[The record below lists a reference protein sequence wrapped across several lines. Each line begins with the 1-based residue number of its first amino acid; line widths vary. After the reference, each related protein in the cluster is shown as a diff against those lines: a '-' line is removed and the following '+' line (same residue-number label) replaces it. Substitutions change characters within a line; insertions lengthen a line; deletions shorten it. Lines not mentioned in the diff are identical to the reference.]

1 MSTFPT
7 ANPPPRF
14 GNDSPSP
21 NSSFPS
27 SLPIVIVFTLLSI
40 LGTIAIAGFLCRYVK
55 KHGLHAITISTGAAP
70 VSTALYAVAP
80 DTQIRDATVER
91 FLREIAGEKPIRFTP
106 QQLSGFT
113 NNYSVRLGAGGFG
126 AVYKGMLPNGLTVAV
141 KRLHAGGHDD
151 RTSQE
156 QFMAEVGTIGRTHH
170 INLVRLFGFCYDAAD
185 VRALV
190 YEYMEHGALD
200 SYLFDRS
207 RQVSFQTLRDIAV
220 GIARGLRYLHEEC
233 QQKIVHYDIKPGNVL
248 LDGSL
253 TPKVADFGLAQLLNR
268 ADTHKS
274 VSGMRGTPGYAAP
287 EMWMQAG
294 ATVKCDVYSFG
305 ILLFEILGRR
315 RNLDE
320 TAPESQQ
327 WFPKLVWVKYES
339 GRLLE
344 VVETCD
350 GADEQDKKTADRMS
364 EVAFWC
370 VQQQPEARPPM
381 GVVVKM
387 LEGEMDIAPPAN
399 PFQHLMATPKVAN
412 MWTTV
417 TSSVNT
423 VSTGVDIDGV
433 SREICST

>member
-27 SLPIVIVFTLLSI
+27 FLPIVIVFTLLSI

-141 KRLHAGGHDD
+141 KRLHAGRHDD

-156 QFMAEVGTIGRTHH
+156 QFMAEMGTIGRTHH

-185 VRALV
+185 VRAL
-190 YEYMEHGALD
+190 
-200 SYLFDRS
+200 
-207 RQVSFQTLRDIAV
+207 
-220 GIARGLRYLHEEC
+220 
-233 QQKIVHYDIKPGNVL
+233 
-248 LDGSL
+248 
-253 TPKVADFGLAQLLNR
+253 
-268 ADTHKS
+268 
-274 VSGMRGTPGYAAP
+274 
-287 EMWMQAG
+287 AG

-350 GADEQDKKTADRMS
+350 GADKQDKKTAERMC

-387 LEGEMDIAPPAN
+387 LEGEMDIAPPVN
-399 PFQHLMATPKVAN
+399 PFQHLMATPVVAN